1 MTTYKNR
8 RQMNSETELRRY
20 MSLIA
25 LEDIAAQKQQRLIC
39 VDMFQDPFEGSVPK
53 KQIDDQLPAFSASN
67 AMLMGESM
75 AAQYPGRRCRPPQKG
90 VKQISGCYR

>member
-25 LEDIAAQKQQRLIC
+25 LEDMLRKKQLRLIR

-53 KQIDDQLPAFSASN
+53 KQIDDQLPAFSSWN

-75 AAQYPGRRCRPPQKG
+75 AAQYPGAALPPTSKRH
-90 VKQISGCYR
+90 KADFRLL